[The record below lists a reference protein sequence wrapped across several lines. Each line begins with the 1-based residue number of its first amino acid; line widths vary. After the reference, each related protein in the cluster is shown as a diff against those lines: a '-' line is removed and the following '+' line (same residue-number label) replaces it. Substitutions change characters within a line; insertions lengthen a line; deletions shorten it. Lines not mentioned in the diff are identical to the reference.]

1 MIDFDIKITKILCES
16 IRKEID
22 CGRCSSDIYL
32 KIKHYFCADAL
43 LEYGLVS
50 GILMP
55 DEFSDFKKDL
65 LILHR
70 HICGHSDVIKNSKLS
85 FFLDGGGN

>member
-1 MIDFDIKITKILCES
+1 MIDFDIKITKILTES
-16 IRKEID
+16 IQHEIHS
-22 CGRCSSDIYL
+22 GRCSSDIYL

-43 LEYGLVS
+43 LTYGYVS

-55 DEFSDFKKDL
+55 DEYSNLKKDL

-70 HICGHSDVIKNSKLS
+70 HICGHSDVIKDSELYS
-85 FFLDGGGN
+85 FMMGGLH